1 MKLNTAVNHA
11 EIFTFFCRK
20 VRELRMHYGYGS
32 ISEIF
37 PKCFN
42 FLRNV
47 PELCNPILNSQIAIT
62 KQSIMFCLRSFY
74 LNLLARIFF
83 DLQL

>member
-20 VRELRMHYGYGS
+20 VRELRMRYGYGS

-37 PKCFN
+37 PKCFIN

-47 PELCNPILNSQIAIT
+47 PELRNPILNSQIAIT

-74 LNLLARIFF
+74 LNLLA
-83 DLQL
+83 